1 MHLRK
6 DRFIISQCL
15 PKRHG
20 TNRFNSRDNGPPYS
34 TWLAYVDKKSNVP
47 VNAILM
53 TFTFTCCMSL
63 INLSRGCLRG
73 NAQPGYR
80 RTHGYLSHVNRL
92 CAPQATPRRGAS
104 VGSLVSWSVWTGR
117 QCCCVAVHQL
127 VGKSITRLLAFVIS
141 QFMTYSFSGHSGRL
155 PTTSTALHSTG
166 HVHCFSYSLA
176 VRSWRTAFTAKMPTK
191 DQ

>member
-63 INLSRGCLRG
+63 INLSSKVAFEAMLSLATVALMATYLMSIACVLLKRLRG
-73 NAQPGYR
+73 EELPSARWSLGRYGLGVNAVALLY
-80 RTHGYLSHVNRL
+80 T
-92 CAPQATPRRGAS
+92 
-104 VGSLVSWSVWTGR
+104 SWSV
-117 QCCCVAVHQL
+117 
-127 VGKSITRLLAFVIS
+127 S
-141 QFMTYSFSGHSGRL
+141 Q
-155 PTTSTALHSTG
+155 PP
-166 HVHCFSYSLA
+166 VCSL
-176 VRSWRTAFTAKMPTK
+176 S
-191 DQ
+191 